1 MAAVLAVSAG
11 VSTAVALR
19 RSSFVQN
26 ASLKSSSLS
35 VNIRSVRAV
44 RIVAMAQP
52 DAKEAEE
59 KKAAQEEKPKVE
71 ETAAAAEKTEEKKDV
86 SQDPLDVFC
95 DDNPSA
101 DECRIYED

>member
-52 DAKEAEE
+52 DARRLRRRRLLRREA
-59 KKAAQEEKPKVE
+59 QG
-71 ETAAAAEKTEEKKDV
+71 
-86 SQDPLDVFC
+86 
-95 DDNPSA
+95 PS
-101 DECRIYED
+101 